1 MYSLMIVDDEKWI
14 RRGLVEAIDW
24 ASLGIGS
31 VREAENG
38 EQALLLARKMPPDV
52 VITDIRMSGM
62 GGLLLCDELGAR
74 YPDIGMILISG
85 HRDFSFA
92 QQAIRLGVSDYL
104 LKPIDERA
112 LLQAVKQCLFQI
124 ERQRAL
130 SAGAEAAPA
139 PPRAPGNQTHPAVRA
154 MVNHIEKNYAAKI
167 TLSSAARLVHMNGSY
182 LSKLFGDETGQTFTH
197 YLARVRVERAMEM
210 LADPS
215 MKIYQIA
222 GNVGYPDV
230 KYFVSVFKEITGLT
244 PSEWR
249 QKRTLPE
256 HY

>member
-24 ASLGIGS
+24 APLGIGA

-38 EQALLLARKMPPDV
+38 EQALLLAQNAPPDV

-62 GGLLLCDELGAR
+62 GGLSLCDELGAR
-74 YPDIGMILISG
+74 YPDIRMILISG
-85 HRDFSFA
+85 HCDFSFA

-112 LLQAVKQCLFQI
+112 LIHSVKQCLFQI
-124 ERQRAL
+124 ERRRAFSSGVEAAPVPQRAL
-130 SAGAEAAPA
+130 RNEM
-139 PPRAPGNQTHPAVRA
+139 HPAVREL
-154 MVNHIEKNYAAKI
+154 VNYIEKNYAGKI
-167 TLSSAARLVHMNGSY
+167 TLSSAARVVHMNGSY
-182 LSKLFGDETGQTFTH
+182 LSKLFSDETGQTFTH

-210 LADPS
+210 LNDLS

-249 QKRTLPE
+249 QKRE
-256 HY
+256 A

>member
-24 ASLGIGS
+24 SSLGIVA

-38 EQALLLARKMPPDV
+38 EQALLLARNAPPDV
-52 VITDIRMSGM
+52 VITDIRMSGI
-62 GGLLLCDELGAR
+62 GGLMLCDELGAR
-74 YPDIGMILISG
+74 YPDTRMILISG

-112 LLQAVKQCLFQI
+112 LLHSVKQCLFQI
-124 ERQRAL
+124 ERQRAF
-130 SAGAEAAPA
+130 SAGAEAASA
-139 PPRAPGNQTHPAVRA
+139 PPQGPRDEMHPAVREVVA
-154 MVNHIEKNYAAKI
+154 YIKKNYAGKI
-167 TLSSAARLVHMNGSY
+167 TLSSVARVVHMNGSY
-182 LSKLFGDETGQTFTH
+182 LSKLFSDETGQTFTH

-210 LADPS
+210 LADLS

-249 QKRTLPE
+249 QRRDS
-256 HY
+256 